1 MHITNGQVFLPE
13 GRFEKSDILCGD
25 RITAITGG
33 DTHVTVQ
40 EPPDGEMIDATGKYI
55 IPGLVDIHTHG
66 AVNAD
71 ASDGDADGLRRMS

>member
-40 EPPDGEMIDATGKYI
+40 EPPAEQTDKTS
-55 IPGLVDIHTHG
+55 IH
-66 AVNAD
+66 
-71 ASDGDADGLRRMS
+71 L

>member
-40 EPPDGEMIDATGKYI
+40 EPPDGEMIDAPVTEMQMVCAGCH
-55 IPGLVDIHTHG
+55 DIMHRE
-66 AVNAD
+66 V
-71 ASDGDADGLRRMS
+71 